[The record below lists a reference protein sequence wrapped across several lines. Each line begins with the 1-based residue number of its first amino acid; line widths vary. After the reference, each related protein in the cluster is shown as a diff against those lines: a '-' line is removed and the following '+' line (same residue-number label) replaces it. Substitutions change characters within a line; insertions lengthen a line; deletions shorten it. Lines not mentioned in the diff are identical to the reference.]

1 MMGATELE
9 RYCLLGE
16 KEEQLMKQAFTNL
29 SLTARSYHKILKV
42 ARTIADLEGEEKI
55 QAAHLAEAVGYRTLD
70 KKYWGR

>member
-1 MMGATELE
+1 
-9 RYCLLGE
+9 
-16 KEEQLMKQAFTNL
+16 MKQAFTNL